1 MNSKQR
7 RQRKKFEKMVMFN
20 VSQVFRE
27 TAIRVEEGDLTTEEV
42 VKELFEAANEIEKL
56 YKEV

>member
-20 VSQVFRE
+20 ISQVFRE

-56 YKEV
+56 YKEG

>member
-56 YKEV
+56 YKEG